1 MRCGYCGARVKR
13 TDIVCKGCSAP
24 VSEVNR
30 ASNWAMFFGVVSLL
44 GSCLSVYNQ
53 LFLVLGLILIIAGFH
68 LAKKREGKG
77 KTTAVVALVFWILG
91 LLATAGVTIVYIVLY
106 HEVLHT
112 VYVLLPT
119 SISQLFEEWFGF
131 LGGLTTTL

>member
-1 MRCGYCGARVKR
+1 
-13 TDIVCKGCSAP
+13 
-24 VSEVNR
+24 
-30 ASNWAMFFGVVSLL
+30 MFFGVVSLL
-44 GSCLSVYNQ
+44 GSCLSVYNL

-106 HEVLHT
+106 QEVLHT

>member
-44 GSCLSVYNQ
+44 GSCLSVYNL

-77 KTTAVVALVFWILG
+77 KTTAVANRK
-91 LLATAGVTIVYIVLY
+91 
-106 HEVLHT
+106 
-112 VYVLLPT
+112 
-119 SISQLFEEWFGF
+119 SRS
-131 LGGLTTTL
+131 

>member
-44 GSCLSVYNQ
+44 GSCLSVYNL

-91 LLATAGVTIVYIVLY
+91 LLATAGVTINY
-106 HEVLHT
+106 T
-112 VYVLLPT
+112 
-119 SISQLFEEWFGF
+119 
-131 LGGLTTTL
+131 